1 VGASHARRDTLHK
14 VPGKLAWGMIA
25 FQHAA
30 VLDAGGHL
38 DKMDGVY
45 ISWANQYHLR
55 VIMITIG
62 TLDWLRFTTTF

>member
-1 VGASHARRDTLHK
+1 
-14 VPGKLAWGMIA
+14 MIA

>member
-1 VGASHARRDTLHK
+1 M
-14 VPGKLAWGMIA
+14 PGKLAWGMIA

-55 VIMITIG
+55 VIIIIMIRNSGLTEIC
-62 TLDWLRFTTTF
+62 LRFEKRC